1 MIKCTKQSNINKG
14 KWNKDES
21 NLFFEAYFLYGSNW
35 KLIQKYIK
43 SRDCTQIR
51 CHWQKIIKKIKVR
64 ISKYNKIL
72 SSSSSVF
79 NESHYKT
86 ELNMKFKNEIGKKM
100 VKIVFYDIFGRV
112 NLDFFLVNVKNNI
125 NFNERQS
132 QIEKEIEFILKEPI
146 RREEIKKNEK
156 EKYFSIK
163 KQVKKRGFTENFSEE
178 ENKKYID
185 EYIYYS
191 KYYMNNNNL
200 KNRNFIRNELTQIK
214 NNLIE
219 SKKQILKIEK
229 IEEINISTENNKD
242 EKVIL
247 NIDNNEDFN
256 KILNENYIVDNNI
269 LSIENI
275 NKGNDFIFNNSIIDN
290 LNIINENIVKPI
302 AVFKNEKTNF
312 YSNNS
317 NDGLYGLD
325 VNKNHSSGSGFD
337 KIKTKMNYLN
347 IPFPNSL
354 SQSQVNN
361 NQPFIPQSQSQTQM
375 PMQTSQLLV
384 NSSNL
389 NQYNNSVYLARFN
402 KSSPFISPNFYFKS
416 MVDESPG
423 YSSMRKSNNQLP
435 EKIDIFKNTFN
446 IELAKSLLEDEKK
459 FE

>member
-14 KWNKDES
+14 KWNKEES
-21 NLFFEAYFLYGSNW
+21 NLFFEAYFLYGPNW

-64 ISKYNKIL
+64 IRKYNKII
-72 SSSSSVF
+72 SSSYSIF
-79 NESHYKT
+79 NETQNKN
-86 ELNMKFKNEIGKKM
+86 ELNIKFKKEIEKKM

-112 NLDFFLVNVKNNI
+112 NLDFFTVNVRNNI
-125 NFNERQS
+125 NFNERQY

-156 EKYFSIK
+156 DKYFSIK
-163 KQVKKRGFTENFSEE
+163 KQIKKRGFTENFSEE
-178 ENKKYID
+178 DNKKYID
-185 EYIYYS
+185 EYKYYS

-200 KNRNFIRNELTQIK
+200 KNKNFIRNELTQIK
-214 NNLIE
+214 NSLIE
-219 SKKQILKIEK
+219 SKNQSLKIEK

-242 EKVIL
+242 EKGIL

-302 AVFKNEKTNF
+302 AVFKNEKSQF

-317 NDGLYGLD
+317 NDGLYSLD
-325 VNKNHSSGSGFD
+325 VIKNHSSGSGFD
-337 KIKTKMNYLN
+337 KMKTKMNYLN

-354 SQSQVNN
+354 SQSQINN
-361 NQPFIPQSQSQTQM
+361 SNQLFNPQSQT
-375 PMQTSQLLV
+375 QTSQLLV
-384 NSSNL
+384 NSNNV
-389 NQYNNSVYLARFN
+389 NQYNNSMYLARFN

-435 EKIDIFKNTFN
+435 EKIDIFKNSFN